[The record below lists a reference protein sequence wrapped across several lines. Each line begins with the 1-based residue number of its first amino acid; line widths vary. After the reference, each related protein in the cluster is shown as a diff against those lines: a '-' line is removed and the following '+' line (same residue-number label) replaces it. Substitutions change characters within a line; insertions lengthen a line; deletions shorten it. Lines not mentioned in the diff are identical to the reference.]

1 MGYKRKMGRNRVLK
15 MKKKILMVDLGASM
29 AGVEAYLEGL
39 ATILH
44 PGADLFAICVLPELA
59 ARLQRRGV
67 RVIRLPLFSRVRI
80 LRFIVAAVVLS
91 FVVVRYRIRVV
102 QINGFLESILLV
114 PARILNCETVYT
126 RHGPFETEVFKW
138 YRHPAKFVP
147 RIVARYCANLA
158 SRLVCVSETVGEVVA
173 PMFVHGRVTVIPNW
187 VTQLPNYKVPS
198 KDAASRTHIIY
209 VGRLE
214 RYKGLHLLLEAL
226 RGIKDVSLTVVGE
239 GTYRHALEEL
249 AIGLDAEFVGF
260 QSDPTAYYNAADI
273 FVMPSLGPEG
283 LPLVALEAMS
293 HSLPCLFSD
302 LPVHSE
308 ITENGRAA
316 MLFRSGDV
324 EDLRAK
330 LLTLIECRPRRAQY
344 SENAYRVIESKY
356 HISIARQAYLRLFEV
371 EV

>member
-1 MGYKRKMGRNRVLK
+1 VRTISKKTKYGLQALFTLTRRYGQGPVL
-15 MKKKILMVDLGASM
+15 IAT
-29 AGVEAYLEGL
+29 L
-39 ATILH
+39 AKEDDI
-44 PGADLFAICVLPELA
+44 
-59 ARLQRRGV
+59 
-67 RVIRLPLFSRVRI
+67 PLK
-80 LRFIVAAVVLS
+80 
-91 FVVVRYRIRVV
+91 
-102 QINGFLESILLV
+102 FLESILLI
-114 PARILNCETVYT
+114 PARILNCETIYT

-158 SRLVCVSETVGEVVA
+158 SRLVCVSETVGEVVT

-187 VTQLPNYKVPS
+187 VTQLPNYRVPS
-198 KDAASRTHIIY
+198 KDSASQTHIIY

-226 RGIKDVSLTVVGE
+226 RGINDVSLTVVGD
-239 GTYRHALEEL
+239 GAYRHALEEL
-249 AIGLDAEFVGF
+249 ATGLDVEFVGF
-260 QSDPTAYYNAADI
+260 QSDPTPYYNAADI
-273 FVMPSLGPEG
+273 CVMPSLGPEG

-330 LLTLIECRPRRAQY
+330 LLTLIECGSRRAQY

-356 HISIARQAYLRLFEV
+356 QVSIARQAYLRLFEV
-371 EV
+371 EA